1 MEFAITVPALFT
13 GSDDSW
19 QQRARSFLFA
29 DAPAILW
36 RSRAACQIGEEL
48 RLTLI
53 AIFGAVG
60 TLARYGLQGLV
71 QIPIGSTFPYGTL
84 LINFTGCFLLRLIR
98 QFTLDCMLDLTGLRA
113 GIP

>member
-53 AIFGAVG
+53 AIFGAVSR
-60 TLARYGLQGLV
+60 LARYSQPIQV
-71 QIPIGSTFPYGTL
+71 QMRIGSTFSYGTL
-84 LINFTGCFLLRLIR
+84 LLNFKGSFFLCFIRLL
-98 QFTLDCMLDLTGLRA
+98 TLNTIGTS
-113 GIP
+113 